1 MSTLLM
7 SSSSERK
14 VLSSFKNCLM
24 RVILASNKGLKK
36 TGRSLIYQDAA
47 IIPDDFVVNA
57 LVLRKFVSIIFL
69 PILK

>member
-1 MSTLLM
+1 MFTLLM

-14 VLSSFKNCLM
+14 VLSTFKNCLM

-36 TGRSLIYQDAA
+36 NWPVSNQDAA